1 MDDWLSG
8 RKRPAPGS
16 AAEAVA
22 AALMAGAERVE
33 VATPDGTRV
42 VVTNP
47 PPAATK
53 HRRVRI
59 FNKVAASL
67 KAPPRPSGR
76 ASFADFIDAALD
88 GVGDACFEYVRRE
101 TPLATKSPILRGA
114 IVEEVVKRFYAQE
127 LGADVFDAEAST
139 CVNGNARGKG
149 SERYDF
155 QTRST
160 NGNGVITDRRVEVK
174 NARMAFRKS
183 QRMWTLKFDAV
194 KMAEHDELV
203 LSFEGFDGLR
213 LYKWKG
219 GNMATQGKC
228 TEAQGNC
235 ICVCASRSQPDPVAA
250 HAQLVREMA
259 ERNDLVKFVAYA
271 DPGYTDLWTRTTR
284 TASVYETVPMGT
296 LSYKAR
302 GAMIE
307 NVVRAFMCR
316 HHTITDAPGSS
327 RVNGT
332 ARGKN
337 TTTCDFLMDGERT
350 EVKSSLLLWDKCR
363 KGFKLQFSKIKP
375 ELHDRLLLA
384 WMTPD
389 GIHIFEHDGVSGMS
403 TSGTSTKA
411 MGKNIYM
418 FAPGG
423 RTGYTVPSAAERFL
437 LKQFAWWGPRNKYVA
452 FIAFAEGDAERL
464 LELGK
469 QRGAVGMD
477 REGEESGEE
486 SGDESDGEAEMDGEE
501 DESVDESD
509 GGN

>member
-1 MDDWLSG
+1 
-8 RKRPAPGS
+8 
-16 AAEAVA
+16 
-22 AALMAGAERVE
+22 
-33 VATPDGTRV
+33 
-42 VVTNP
+42 
-47 PPAATK
+47 
-53 HRRVRI
+53 
-59 FNKVAASL
+59 
-67 KAPPRPSGR
+67 
-76 ASFADFIDAALD
+76 
-88 GVGDACFEYVRRE
+88 VRRE

-139 CVNGNARGKG
+139 SVNGAARGKA

-155 QTRST
+155 QARST
-160 NGNGVITDRRVEVK
+160 NGDGVITNRCVEVK
-174 NARMAFRKS
+174 NARMAYNQS
-183 QRMWTLKFDAV
+183 QRKWMLQFDAV

-219 GNMATQGKC
+219 GNMATKGKR
-228 TEAQGNC
+228 TEAQGNS
-235 ICVCASRSQPDPVAA
+235 IYVHASRSQPDPVAA

-271 DPGYTDLWTRTTR
+271 DPYYTDLWTRTTR
-284 TASVYETVPMGT
+284 TTSVYETVPMGA
-296 LSYKAR
+296 LSHSVR

-307 NVVRAFMCR
+307 NVVRAFMSR
-316 HHTITDAPGSS
+316 HHTITDAPESS
-327 RVNGT
+327 CVNGA

-337 TTTCDFLMDGERT
+337 SATCDFLMDGERT
-350 EVKSSLLLWDKCR
+350 EVKSSLLVWDKHR
-363 KGFKLQFSKIKP
+363 KGFGLHFTKIKP
-375 ELHDRLLLA
+375 ELYDCLLLA
-384 WMTPD
+384 WMTPR

-403 TSGTSTKA
+403 TNGKFTKA
-411 MGKNIYM
+411 TGKQIQM
-418 FAPGG
+418 CAPSG
-423 RTGYTVPSAAERFL
+423 RTGYTVPDGVERFL

>member
-8 RKRPAPGS
+8 RKRPAPGP

-33 VATPDGTRV
+33 VVIPDGTRV
-42 VVTNP
+42 VATNP
-47 PPAATK
+47 PPRKKPKPQPKKEFTK
-53 HRRVRI
+53 S
-59 FNKVAASL
+59 VAARTAL
-67 KAPPRPSGR
+67 PRPAGR

-101 TPLATKSPILRGA
+101 TPLAAKSSTLRGA

-127 LGADVFDAEAST
+127 LGADVCDAEAST
-139 CVNGNARGKG
+139 CVNGTARGKG

-155 QTRST
+155 QARST
-160 NGNGVITDRRVEVK
+160 NGDGVITNRRVEVK
-174 NARMAFRKS
+174 NARMAYNQSLRRWMLLFE
-183 QRMWTLKFDAV
+183 AV
-194 KMAEHDELV
+194 KVAEHDELV

-219 GNMATQGKC
+219 GNMSTAGKR
-228 TEAQGNC
+228 TVASGNL
-235 ICVCASRSQPDPVAA
+235 IHVCASRSQPDPVAA
-250 HAQLVREMA
+250 HEQLVREMA

-271 DPGYTDLWTRTTR
+271 NPDYTDLWTMTTR
-284 TASVYETVPMGT
+284 TTSVYETVPMGP
-296 LSYKAR
+296 LSCKVR
-302 GAMIE
+302 GVMIE
-307 NVVRAFMCR
+307 NVVRAFMSR

-327 RVNGT
+327 CVNGA

-337 TTTCDFLMDGERT
+337 SATCDFLIDGERT
-350 EVKSSLLLWDKCR
+350 EVKSSLLVWNKHH
-363 KGFKLQFSKIKP
+363 KGFLLHFSKIKP

-403 TSGTSTKA
+403 TNGKSTEA
-411 MGKNIYM
+411 TGKKIHM
-418 FAPGG
+418 RAHGG

-486 SGDESDGEAEMDGEE
+486 S
-501 DESVDESD
+501 D